1 MLLLNQQE
9 VKMLWQRL
17 LNRNALLNDCFLN
30 GLLNGNALLETVK
43 STENSL
49 LDKNL
54 IEKSFFTMD
63 PLMNLTEI
71 FC

>member
-30 GLLNGNALLETVK
+30 ELLNGNALLETVK

-54 IEKSFFTMD
+54 IEKIFFTMD

>member
-30 GLLNGNALLETVK
+30 ELLNGNALLETVK

-54 IEKSFFTMD
+54 IEKIFFIMD

>member
-17 LNRNALLNDCFLN
+17 LNRNALLNDFFLN
-30 GLLNGNALLETVK
+30 GLLNGNTLLETVK

-49 LDKNL
+49 LDKKL
-54 IEKSFFTMD
+54 IEKNF
-63 PLMNLTEI
+63 LLWI
-71 FC
+71 L

>member
-1 MLLLNQQE
+1 MLLPNQQE

-30 GLLNGNALLETVK
+30 GFLNGNALLETVK

-54 IEKSFFTMD
+54 IEKIFFTMD

>member
-9 VKMLWQRL
+9 VKMLSQRL

-54 IEKSFFTMD
+54 KEKIFFTMD

>member
-1 MLLLNQQE
+1 MLLPNQQE

-30 GLLNGNALLETVK
+30 ELLNGNALLETVK

-54 IEKSFFTMD
+54 IEKIFFTMD